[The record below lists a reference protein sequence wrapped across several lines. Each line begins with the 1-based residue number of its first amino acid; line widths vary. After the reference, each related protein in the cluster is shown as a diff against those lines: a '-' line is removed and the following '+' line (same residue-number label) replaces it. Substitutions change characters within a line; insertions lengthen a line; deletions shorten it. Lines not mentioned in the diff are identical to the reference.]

1 MRREEALGY
10 LRRLE
15 PNLVPIAAPAPGICC
30 ESCRSGVDDP
40 YARCFPCNS
49 HDVPD
54 ILPISMS
61 VHGSALHRRL
71 RRYKDALTGD
81 ERREHSLVL
90 AVLLSFFLDH
100 HRNCLGDTPDFVVTV
115 PSEDRDALAAVVRM
129 LPQLMAKRV
138 QAIRAAGTNSAP
150 QFELA
155 APQIEGR
162 RVLLL
167 DDTFTS
173 GRSIAA
179 AYSTLVEG
187 GASVLRPLVI
197 GRHFHPD
204 YRTSEDLWNCLQSQ
218 QWSLDSCGVCEPVD
232 CQPGLSPQTMF

>member
-15 PNLVPIAAPAPGICC
+15 PHLVPIAAPAPGICC
-30 ESCRSGVDDP
+30 KSCRSGVGDP
-40 YARCFPCNS
+40 YARCFPCNDD
-49 HDVPD
+49 DVPD

-71 RRYKDALTGD
+71 RRYKDALIGD

-90 AVLLSFFLDH
+90 AVLLSLFFHH
-100 HRNCLGDTPDFVVTV
+100 HRGCLGDTPDFVVTV
-115 PSEDRDALAAVVRM
+115 PSKDRDALAAVVRM
-129 LPQLMAKRV
+129 LPQLRAKRI
-138 QAIRAAGTNSAP
+138 QALKATGTKSTP

-155 APQIEGR
+155 APQVEGR
-162 RVLLL
+162 SVLLL
-167 DDTFTS
+167 DDTFTR

-187 GASVLRPLVI
+187 GANVLPPLVI
-197 GRHFHPD
+197 GRHFRPD
-204 YRTSEDLWNCLQSQ
+204 YRTSEDLWNCLRNQ
-218 QWSLDSCGVCEPVD
+218 QWNLDSCGVCGPVD
-232 CQPGLSPQTMF
+232 CQPGPSPQAMF